1 MKNLSY
7 YIRAY
12 DEVMSKEGCQNF
24 IDMYEQ
30 EVSKGESQYLRKSDQ
45 QWNDDY
51 RSFTELNITQIDS
64 FKPYLEEYYARLKN
78 VYDHYKGV
86 VDFKFSPSKFAFE
99 DARLKKY
106 EANDYDQFGWH
117 TDVGNKASA
126 SRFLVMFMYL
136 NDVEEGGTTEFEDE
150 NGLCTI
156 SPVSGRILVFP
167 PMWLFPH
174 RGTKPVS
181 GPKYILSTYLHYI

>member
-51 RSFTELNITQIDS
+51 RSFTELNITQID
-64 FKPYLEEYYARLKN
+64 
-78 VYDHYKGV
+78 
-86 VDFKFSPSKFAFE
+86 
-99 DARLKKY
+99 
-106 EANDYDQFGWH
+106 
-117 TDVGNKASA
+117 
-126 SRFLVMFMYL
+126 
-136 NDVEEGGTTEFEDE
+136 
-150 NGLCTI
+150 C
-156 SPVSGRILVFP
+156 
-167 PMWLFPH
+167 
-174 RGTKPVS
+174 
-181 GPKYILSTYLHYI
+181 LSHI